1 MDRKKIILIVVGI
14 IILVIIAVGI
24 VKLTQKDEPEDTNTT
39 GVINE
44 MENVETFEEYVS
56 ELDDGTRLNSSE
68 KMKETKKYKNLEISN
83 VQLTEK
89 NGSSVI
95 LADITNKGDTKQE
108 VEEVN
113 ISILDKEG
121 KEITKLGGV
130 IGEIEPGGTIKLN
143 VAVSANIINAND
155 IIIEEKV

>member
-1 MDRKKIILIVVGI
+1 MRFVFEDGSYFAIRPSGTEPKCKIYFSIC
-14 IILVIIAVGI
+14 A
-24 VKLTQKDEPEDTNTT
+24 E
-39 GVINE
+39 
-44 MENVETFEEYVS
+44 
-56 ELDDGTRLNSSE
+56 
-68 KMKETKKYKNLEISN
+68 
-83 VQLTEK
+83 
-89 NGSSVI
+89 
-95 LADITNKGDTKQE
+95 TKQE